1 MNELTL
7 HRSSSPHLV
16 SLQLLINGQHL
27 TSAVADGLIVATPTG
42 STAYSLSAGGPIVHP
57 ALKAIIL
64 TPICPRSLSFRP
76 LVFPAGMD
84 GEGGAIPM
92 NALENSYPNTQGNR
106 GEGEVTIT
114 IRVEPGSRADAGVS
128 MDGKE
133 ARILRPGEAVSI
145 RASRY
150 PIPCI
155 NRSSIYSFGNE
166 IEHVD
171 VTRAESKGEKEKEE
185 DEGVYGLGAFGSRPG
200 AVRVIDEGAYGKL
213 DSGVGEES
221 TSLESEKTSNK
232 KGESRAE
239 DDWVRDINSL
249 LQYNATFRS
258 KALLRGR
265 GRSSD

>member
-1 MNELTL
+1 M
-7 HRSSSPHLV
+7 H
-16 SLQLLINGQHL
+16 I
-27 TSAVADGLIVATPTG
+27 
-42 STAYSLSAGGPIVHP
+42 
-57 ALKAIIL
+57 
-64 TPICPRSLSFRP
+64 
-76 LVFPAGMD
+76 
-84 GEGGAIPM
+84 GE
-92 NALENSYPNTQGNR
+92 
-106 GEGEVTIT
+106 
-114 IRVEPGSRADAGVS
+114 
-128 MDGKE
+128 
-133 ARILRPGEAVSI
+133 
-145 RASRY
+145 
-150 PIPCI
+150 
-155 NRSSIYSFGNE
+155 
-166 IEHVD
+166 
-171 VTRAESKGEKEKEE
+171 KGEKEKEE